1 MRDPRR
7 ITGLLLIVGG
17 LLWAL
22 AATTDLDI
30 GIYVVQ
36 AIVVLI
42 GVVLLLRP
50 SRDRSDPPSELA
62 TSTADDGPD
71 HFTANDRGNGRR

>member
-22 AATTDLDI
+22 AATTDLDAA
-30 GIYVVQ
+30 VVVP
-36 AIVVLI
+36 ATLVLI